1 MPLSRTR
8 CQERQSFKETIN
20 QDANYLPPS
29 QNAQRGKSPKP
40 IRERERVPVFGP
52 LTVERPDERGREGG
66 EEDGGEDE
74 DGESDG
80 LGLRTLG
87 HVPVLVHVPL
97 GIGVE
102 AMAAVT

>member
-1 MPLSRTR
+1 MHDG
-8 CQERQSFKETIN
+8 E
-20 QDANYLPPS
+20 
-29 QNAQRGKSPKP
+29 KSPKS
-40 IRERERVPVFGP
+40 IGEWERVPAFAS
-52 LTVERPDERGREGG
+52 LTVERSDERGREGG

-80 LGLRTLG
+80 LGLGTLS